1 MPRMTIEFSK
11 QVDDILKELAKQ
23 NNTTKVDVLRRAL
36 SLYHYAQKET
46 SEKKQKLSIT
56 DEEDRIIKDLI
67 FQ

>member
-11 QVDDILKELAKQ
+11 QVDNILKELAKR

-36 SLYHYAQKET
+36 SLYHYVQKET
-46 SEKKQKLSIT
+46 GEENKKLSIT
-56 DEEDRIIKDLI
+56 DEDKIIKDII